1 MALILI
7 RPIFS
12 ALSVVTRFA
21 LSPLR
26 NLYLHGS
33 LLFSRVLDARMPI
46 QTEKSRSLPVAFNDS
61 NCPYEYILEVYGRNH
76 FDNIVNN
83 LDPELQTRDPVL
95 FALTLEIMDAVHFGA
110 ILVDDVADNSMLRKG
125 KPAAHVIFG
134 SSETINR
141 AYLRICEVIEK
152 CVKERPSLV
161 PFILENLRQIHKGIW
176 LTQLFWSLCCWNLL
190 THTDRRSRHFAC
202 LAPGWIQA
210 FPRPK
215 HSFEYIQGMRI
226 PQNRRSIQT
235 CWPTCLWVSWEGQ
248 RHEWVWVSSIFFLR
262 SWKKDALTFISWY
275 CHLQNDCKNL
285 YSCDV
290 VTAKGKFAEDLLNK
304 EYSFPIIVALNS
316 PAHIANPVGQ
326 ALQKTQHLSSFRQ
339 KKLLQAAL
347 EALQESEVKSKCL
360 GELEDLKSKLYQ
372 FVGLWGRQE
381 VMNFQPVGSKP
392 WCWKKLWICAS
403 VEAYFG
409 ILIS

>member
-7 RPIFS
+7 RPIFI
-12 ALSVVTRFA
+12 ALSVVTRVA

-33 LLFSRVLDARMPI
+33 LLFIRVLNARMPI
-46 QTEKSRSLPVAFNDS
+46 QTEKSRTSSVAFSDS

-76 FDNIVNN
+76 FENIVKN
-83 LDPELQTRDPVL
+83 LDPDLQTRDPAL
-95 FALTLEIMDAVHFGA
+95 FALTLEIMDAIHFGA
-110 ILVDDVADNSMLRKG
+110 ILVDDIADNSMLRKG
-125 KPAAHVIFG
+125 KPAAHLLFG

-141 AYLRICEVIEK
+141 AYLRICEVLEK

-161 PFILENLRQIHKGIW
+161 PFILENLRQIHKGIDTTMFI
-176 LTQLFWSLCCWNLL
+176 LILNLL

-202 LAPGWIQA
+202 LAPGWTRA
-210 FPRPK
+210 LPRPK
-215 HSFEYIQGMRI
+215 HSFEYIQGMCI

-248 RHEWVWVSSIFFLR
+248 RDEWIWVSSILTHLKSTRF
-262 SWKKDALTFISWY
+262 LTFISWY

-285 YSCDV
+285 YSSDV
-290 VTAKGKFAEDLLNK
+290 VAAKGKLAEDLLNK

-316 PAHIANPVGQ
+316 SAHIANPVGQ
-326 ALQKTQHLSSFRQ
+326 ALQKTQHLSTFRQ

-360 GELEDLKSKLYQ
+360 GELEELKSKLYR
-372 FVGLWGRQE
+372 FAGLWGRQE
-381 VMNFQPVGSKP
+381 AMNFQPVGSKP
-392 WCWKKLWICAS
+392 WCWKNLWSCAS
-403 VEAYFG
+403 VQAYFG
-409 ILIS
+409 ILIF